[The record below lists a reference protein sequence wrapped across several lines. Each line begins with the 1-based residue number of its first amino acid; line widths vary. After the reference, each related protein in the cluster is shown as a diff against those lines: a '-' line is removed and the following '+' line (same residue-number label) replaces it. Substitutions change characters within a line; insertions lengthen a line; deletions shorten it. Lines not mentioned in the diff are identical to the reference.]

1 MRDSVKGK
9 VLEVV
14 TAILPLVLAVVI
26 LQFAVV
32 RMPVHIFVQF
42 IIGAAMVMAGM
53 VLFLLGVEIAI
64 LPMGKALGAEL
75 PRRKSLFL
83 VIGIAFVVGFAATVA
98 EPDVIVL
105 TGQVDD
111 VSRGAIAGNVLI
123 YAIAIG
129 VGFFVA
135 MAMLRILLN
144 FPIAYLLAAGY
155 IIIIILAF
163 FTPVEFVPVAF
174 DSGGVTT
181 GPMAV
186 PIILSLGLGF
196 SSVLAGRSALSDG
209 FGLIGLASIGPII
222 AVMILGM
229 VLS

>member
-1 MRDSVKGK
+1 
-9 VLEVV
+9 
-14 TAILPLVLAVVI
+14 
-26 LQFAVV
+26 
-32 RMPVHIFVQF
+32 
-42 IIGAAMVMAGM
+42 M

-75 PRRKSLFL
+75 PRRKPLFL

-105 TGQVDD
+105 TGQVGE
-111 VSRGAIAGNVLI
+111 VSRGAIAENVLI

-163 FTPVEFVPVAF
+163 FTPAEFVPVAF

-209 FGLIGLASIGPII
+209 FGLISLVALAPILTIMVFGL
-222 AVMILGM
+222 ILRTK
-229 VLS
+229 LRRKEE

>member
-1 MRDSVKGK
+1 MRDDLKGK
-9 VLEVV
+9 LLEVL
-14 TAILPLVLAVVI
+14 TAILPLVLAVVV
-26 LQFAVV
+26 LQFAVI
-32 RMPVHIFVQF
+32 RMPTAVFLQF
-42 IIGAAMVMAGM
+42 IIGAAMVIGGM
-53 VLFLLGVEIAI
+53 VLFLVGVDIGI

-75 PRRKSLFL
+75 PRRRSLFL

-105 TGQVDD
+105 TRQVDE
-111 VSRGAIAGNVLI
+111 VSGGAISENVLI

-144 FPIAYLLAAGY
+144 LPIAHLLAAGY
-155 IIIIILAF
+155 VIIIVLSF
-163 FTPVEFVPVAF
+163 FTPPAFVPVAF

-196 SSVLAGRSALSDG
+196 SSVLAGRSAMSDG
-209 FGLIGLASIGPII
+209 FGLIGLASIGPVI